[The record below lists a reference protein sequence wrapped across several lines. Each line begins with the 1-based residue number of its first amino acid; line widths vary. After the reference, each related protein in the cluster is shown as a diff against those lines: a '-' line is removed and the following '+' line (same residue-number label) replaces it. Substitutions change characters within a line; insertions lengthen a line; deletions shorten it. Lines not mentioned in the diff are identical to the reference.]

1 MPGIALPATT
11 GLWCVLGFLG
21 LAGLA
26 VGVGARRIA
35 TPLIY
40 GGSLAVALI
49 ALGAALTCFLD
60 SGPPWT
66 LVLPV
71 GLPGIG
77 AHFRV
82 DALSAFFL
90 VVVNLGGAVTRLY
103 ALGYGRHEESP
114 ARVLPFYAAFLGA
127 MNLVVFADDAF
138 TFLLA
143 WEFMSLTS
151 WAIVLAR
158 HRDPANSRAA
168 FIYLVMAS
176 FGTLC
181 LLLAFGVLA
190 GPAGGYAFET
200 MRAAT
205 FPSATAM
212 LAVLLVLA
220 GAGSK

>member
-26 VGVGARRIA
+26 VAVGARRLA

-40 GGSLAVALI
+40 GGSLAVALV
-49 ALGAALTCFLD
+49 ALGAAVTCFLD

-66 LVLPV
+66 LVLPI

-90 VVVNLGGAVTRLY
+90 VVVNLGGAVTSLY

-114 ARVLPFYAAFLGA
+114 ARVLPFYAVFLGA

-138 TFLLA
+138 TFCWLG
-143 WEFMSLTS
+143 
-151 WAIVLAR
+151 
-158 HRDPANSRAA
+158 NSCRSRRGRSCWRAMTIPPTA
-168 FIYLVMAS
+168 
-176 FGTLC
+176 
-181 LLLAFGVLA
+181 
-190 GPAGGYAFET
+190 E
-200 MRAAT
+200 R
-205 FPSATAM
+205 PS
-212 LAVLLVLA
+212 
-220 GAGSK
+220 SIS

>member
-26 VGVGARRIA
+26 VAVGARRLA

-40 GGSLAVALI
+40 GGSLAVAVV

-66 LVLPV
+66 LVLPI

-90 VVVNLGGAVTRLY
+90 VVVNLGGAVTSLY

-127 MNLVVFADDAF
+127 MNLVVIRRRRLHLSAGVGIHVA
-138 TFLLA
+138 
-143 WEFMSLTS
+143 
-151 WAIVLAR
+151 
-158 HRDPANSRAA
+158 H
-168 FIYLVMAS
+168 LV
-176 FGTLC
+176 GD
-181 LLLAFGVLA
+181 
-190 GPAGGYAFET
+190 
-200 MRAAT
+200 R
-205 FPSATAM
+205 
-212 LAVLLVLA
+212 A
-220 GAGSK
+220 GALSTIPPTAARPSSIS